1 MNTNSLYSSTFLRA
15 FDIID
20 CFENDEEE
28 IGISE
33 IASMIN
39 LPVSSVH
46 RIIQSLEFEGLLIQ
60 NPENKKYGL
69 GTRFLALSHQC
80 SRMERFRKA
89 AVKYIDAL
97 ARITKET
104 VNLSICTCDQIQHVY
119 KVDSSYV
126 LRPNFSL
133 FTPFPAHN
141 TSVGR
146 VFLAEMNDASI
157 RWVWEKNKE
166 EISQTQDEF
175 LNMLHQVKAQGF
187 ALDDQDFNK
196 GLRCCGAP
204 VRLSGGNILFAI
216 SISGPAARISDSV
229 YKDFQKLVV
238 EYAQRIADAVQALE

>member
-1 MNTNSLYSSTFLRA
+1 MNTNNLYSTTFLRA
-15 FDIID
+15 FDILD

-69 GTRFLALSHQC
+69 GTRLLALSHQC

-97 ARITKET
+97 AQITKET

-119 KVDSSYV
+119 KVDSAYV

-146 VFLAEMNDASI
+146 VFLAEMSDASI
-157 RWVWEKNKE
+157 RWVWEKNKD
-166 EISQTQDEF
+166 EIAQTEKEF
-175 LNMLHQVKAQGF
+175 LDMLHQVKAQGY

-216 SISGPAARISDSV
+216 SISGPAARITDST
-229 YKDFQKLVV
+229 YREFRKLVV
-238 EYAQRIADAVQALE
+238 EYAQRISDAVQALE

>member
-97 ARITKET
+97 AQITKET

-133 FTPFPAHN
+133 FTP
-141 TSVGR
+141 
-146 VFLAEMNDASI
+146 FLAEMNDASI

-238 EYAQRIADAVQALE
+238 EYAQRISDAVQALE